1 MRTGLRSA
9 MHNIRYF
16 AEEIDNAAACLNASR
31 SAICKQAGVR
41 LEQWRA
47 LALIDRSSCAPSI
60 SQLAR
65 WLRRAR
71 QSVHSLVQGL
81 ERAGW
86 IRLLP
91 NRDDRRL
98 LHIEITRLG
107 KTVLSIVDD
116 QFKSWLLLM
125 AFDLSEQE
133 LRKLN
138 ITLRSIRAR
147 VSRARDYA
155 PARHAAPT
163 PRGYAA
169 G

>member
-1 MRTGLRSA
+1 M
-9 MHNIRYF
+9 
-16 AEEIDNAAACLNASR
+16 
-31 SAICKQAGVR
+31 
-41 LEQWRA
+41 
-47 LALIDRSSCAPSI
+47 
-60 SQLAR
+60 
-65 WLRRAR
+65 
-71 QSVHSLVQGL
+71 HSLAQGL

-86 IRLLP
+86 VRLVP

-107 KTVLSIVDD
+107 KSILSIVDD
-116 QFKSWLLLM
+116 QFKSWLLVM

-155 PARHAAPT
+155 PA
-163 PRGYAA
+163 G
-169 G
+169 